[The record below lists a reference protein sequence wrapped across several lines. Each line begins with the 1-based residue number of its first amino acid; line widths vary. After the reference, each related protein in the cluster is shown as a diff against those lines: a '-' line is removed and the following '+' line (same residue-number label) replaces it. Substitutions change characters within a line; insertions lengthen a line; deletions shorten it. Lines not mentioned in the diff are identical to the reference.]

1 MTNSAACA
9 VRGGRSKGF
18 AIIGSTR
25 HLPTTVRLAAAILA
39 AIVLAGCGVTPSAS
53 APASLPASSAAI
65 VTPSPAVSGGAGTG
79 FAPQDGSAGNPDE
92 IGAFL
97 PDPEAEPLP
106 APETTPVLGGALSL
120 SGPSGSPWDGT
131 ISATGGTLD
140 ATFAAPAAG
149 AISLEV
155 PAGAFAADTAVTIS
169 TSAIGALAAGAY
181 GGVIRPV
188 TPLYTIDLGVGEPLL
203 PLTVTLDYKRPAGA
217 PPGVKVT
224 AFYYDSANGQATPL
238 TPLDSDG
245 THIRALA
252 THFSAIFGAIVDMAK
267 LPAIVDSGFRPGT
280 DDWQFPNY
288 GSYIAAR
295 GHCEGQSLS
304 AIWYYNVQRRAGG
317 ASPLYGLYDNN
328 GASEKTPAF
337 WYDDS
342 QGYRFASAVQASAK
356 ADRFS
361 YNFFRNLGF
370 ATGDKQLI
378 VDAFRLAIGLSGQPQ
393 LVGIWN
399 TANTSGHAM
408 IVYRVSP
415 GRIYV
420 ADPNYPRALRTIAFN
435 AATGQLGPYNSGDS
449 VASIASAGAVSYT
462 RFAYVP
468 AESSAGSAAIAAN
481 WAAFEANTAGQ
492 GVFPGFE
499 IYVSTEKNA
508 DGDKIWSRM
517 PDGYTAPTDTIDLG
531 LTALSDGAPSNMR
544 IYRAGS
550 TTPLGPW
557 EPQQTIKLEPGDNQ
571 LGFLVYGKQGEKWKY
586 VNFVRLTIRSG
597 DPEPSPSPSAPTA
610 GNGEAPVITSFSG
623 PATFTYVKGKTYG
636 FTVTISG
643 GTAPYHYKWLARGTP
658 LVESDGGAKFTQQL
672 TADQVALSSNG
683 GGYYISLYVTD
694 SANRGV
700 RWFDPA
706 RNRPSGEFIYAIEGF
721 GDQTVVHYPPIP
733 YTPAP

>member
-1 MTNSAACA
+1 
-9 VRGGRSKGF
+9 
-18 AIIGSTR
+18 
-25 HLPTTVRLAAAILA
+25 
-39 AIVLAGCGVTPSAS
+39 
-53 APASLPASSAAI
+53 
-65 VTPSPAVSGGAGTG
+65 VSGGTGTGSG
-79 FAPQDGSAGNPDE
+79 FAPQDGTAGSPGE
-92 IGAFL
+92 IGGFL
-97 PDPEAEPLP
+97 PDPGAEPPP
-106 APETTPVLGGALSL
+106 APETTPVLSGTLALGA
-120 SGPSGSPWDGT
+120 PSGSPWGGT
-131 ISATGGTLD
+131 ISAAGGTLV
-140 ATFAAPAAG
+140 ATFVGPAAG
-149 AISLEV
+149 TILLEA
-155 PAGAFAADTAVTIS
+155 PASAFAADTPVSIS
-169 TSAIGALAAGAY
+169 ASAIGPLAVGAY

-188 TPLYTIDLGVGEPLL
+188 TPLYAIELGADDPLL
-203 PLTVTLDYKRPAGA
+203 PVTVSLDYVRPASTPAGEA
-217 PPGVKVT
+217 AMT
-224 AFYYDSANGQATPL
+224 FYYDSASGQVTPL

-252 THFSAIFGAIVDMAK
+252 THFSAIFGAIVVLAK

-328 GASEKTPAF
+328 GAAEKTPAF

-361 YNFFRNLGF
+361 YDFFRNLGF
-370 ATGDKQLI
+370 ATADKQLV

-393 LVGIWN
+393 VVAIWN

-420 ADPNYPRALRTIAFN
+420 ADPNYPRALRTIAWN
-435 AATGQLGPYNSGDS
+435 AATSELGPYNSGDS
-449 VASIASAGAVSYT
+449 VASIASAGSVSYT

-468 AESSAGSAAIAAN
+468 AESSAGSAAIAAS
-481 WAAFEANTAGQ
+481 WANFEANSAGE
-492 GVFPGFE
+492 GLFPGFE

-531 LTALSDGAPSNMR
+531 LTALSDGAPSDMQ

-557 EPQQTIKLEPGDNQ
+557 GPQQTIKLEPGDNQ
-571 LGFLVYGKQGEKWKY
+571 LGFLVEGKQGEKWKY
-586 VNFVRLTIRSG
+586 VDFVRLTIRRG

-623 PATFTYVKGKTYG
+623 PATFTYVKGKTYA
-636 FTVTISG
+636 FSVTISG
-643 GTAPYHYKWLARGTP
+643 GTAPFHYKWLARGTP
-658 LVESDGGAKFTQQL
+658 LVEGEGGAKFTQQL